1 MHSQRDHSS
10 LISIQCSKGKESLQH
25 SRSYKCVKEV
35 HFFTSS
41 FVPII
46 SIGIDGISVDIPIIV
61 IQTLEYSIPDD
72 FHYSDFSLF
81 GHLSIDSI
89 RSLQGPCTTEKLLSI
104 IPNREVFKQALSVL
118 KLFAK
123 VRMN

>member
-1 MHSQRDHSS
+1 MLKKEKRVSS
-10 LISIQCSKGKESLQH
+10 ILA
-25 SRSYKCVKEV
+25 V
-35 HFFTSS
+35 TNA

-104 IPNREVFKQALSVL
+104 IPNREVLN
-118 KLFAK
+118 KLLAF
-123 VRMN
+123 